1 MILFGLLTGRDSHFP
16 FIFLPVLHTK
26 MDSGQQR
33 QLIQCLVCLVGKERI
48 FTHYPPERC
57 IPQQVGMEQDR
68 KSVV

>member
-33 QLIQCLVCLVGKERI
+33 QLIQCFLDI
-48 FTHYPPERC
+48 FRDYEK
-57 IPQQVGMEQDR
+57 
-68 KSVV
+68 KSVNNNLL

>member
-33 QLIQCLVCLVGKERI
+33 QLIRECES
-48 FTHYPPERC
+48 F
-57 IPQQVGMEQDR
+57 
-68 KSVV
+68 SVNNV